1 MEYNHTQ
8 RAPLH
13 WFILVPAVAIFSV
26 AWGLRGQPVLF
37 WLQLSVAATL
47 VLVSL
52 MFQRLSV
59 RDAVDHLAV
68 RFGPLGVFG
77 TRIPYDDITCVQR
90 GRSRL
95 IDGWGVH
102 WIPGRGMTYN
112 LWGFDCVQLT
122 VRGNTVR
129 IGSDDA
135 EGLANFLETKIPD

>member
-26 AWGLRGQPVLF
+26 AWGLRDQPVLF

-59 RDAVDHLAV
+59 RDAVDHLVV

-77 TRIPYDDITCVQR
+77 TRIPYDDITFVRR

-102 WIPGRGMTYN
+102 WIPGRGTTYN

-122 VRGNTVR
+122 LRGHTVR

-135 EGLANFLETKIPD
+135 EGLASFLETRIAD